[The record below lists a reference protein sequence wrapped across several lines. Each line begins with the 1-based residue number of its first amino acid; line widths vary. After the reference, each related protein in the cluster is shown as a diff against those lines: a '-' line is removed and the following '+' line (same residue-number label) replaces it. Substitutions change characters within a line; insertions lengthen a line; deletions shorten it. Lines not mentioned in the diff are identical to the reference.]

1 MRLENLHGK
10 AFFNVLL
17 EVSRVVLAFVGREW
31 SLIEILEKFSVLANE
46 VLRGMASYFIEIVRV
61 GSRMRV

>member
-17 EVSRVVLAFVGREW
+17 VVSRVVLAFVGER
-31 SLIEILEKFSVLANE
+31 SLIEILENFSVLANE
-46 VLRGMASYFIEIVRV
+46 VLRGMVSYFIEIVRV
-61 GSRMRV
+61 EGRMEV